1 MNTTTALVATW
12 LAGTSWNGQWLEPP
26 NPPVPNP
33 TSIQGPPIPPSIE
46 ANSLSIKPPPEF
58 DYPFP
63 GKLYI
68 SAENDFAQMIVG
80 CQWTLPYRDIH
91 GCARPPGWYTPG
103 IGVMKQNECMILLVK
118 RELMAQTYDYDMVIR
133 HETAHCLGWRHE
145 IVTAEKSTWPRV
157 IDKVADNRT
166 EKPSVEKKP
175 RVAAKPAEK
184 RTAERLPSGR
194 QAHMPWP
201 LAMLASAIV
210 TPFRAIAGFR

>member
-103 IGVMKQNECMILLVK
+103 IGVMKQNEC
-118 RELMAQTYDYDMVIR
+118 RSY
-133 HETAHCLGWRHE
+133 
-145 IVTAEKSTWPRV
+145 
-157 IDKVADNRT
+157 
-166 EKPSVEKKP
+166 
-175 RVAAKPAEK
+175 
-184 RTAERLPSGR
+184 
-194 QAHMPWP
+194 
-201 LAMLASAIV
+201 
-210 TPFRAIAGFR
+210 